1 MLAIGIHN
9 SCHIHVLGSFGSWN
23 DCGILCQFT
32 GYIVRELQPG
42 GNAAT
47 EQDLLKVLTEPFTHL
62 IIQVYSSSDRQC

>member
-1 MLAIGIHN
+1 MGTYN
-9 SCHIHVLGSFGSWN
+9 GCHIHFSGAFGSWK

-47 EQDLLKVLTEPFTHL
+47 KKDLLKVITKPFTSL
-62 IIQVYSSSDRQC
+62 IIQVYSSSNRQC